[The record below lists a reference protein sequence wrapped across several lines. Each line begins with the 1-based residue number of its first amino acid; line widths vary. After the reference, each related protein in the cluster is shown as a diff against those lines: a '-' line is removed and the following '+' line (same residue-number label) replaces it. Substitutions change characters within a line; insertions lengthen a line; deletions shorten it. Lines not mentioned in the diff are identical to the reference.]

1 MEKRRTLLAPAVP
14 VVDQQVVPEALGQAA
29 EVRAAEVRAAEV
41 RAAEVRAVPAA
52 VLVVNS
58 LKRSTVTPA
67 SLFARYRSNFRQ
79 WRAW

>member
-29 EVRAAEVRAAEV
+29 
-41 RAAEVRAVPAA
+41 
-52 VLVVNS
+52 VLVINS

>member
-14 VVDQQVVPEALGQAA
+14 VVDQQVVPGALGQ
-29 EVRAAEVRAAEV
+29 
-41 RAAEVRAVPAA
+41 AAEVRAVPAA

>member
-29 EVRAAEVRAAEV
+29 EVRA
-41 RAAEVRAVPAA
+41 

>member
-14 VVDQQVVPEALGQAA
+14 VVDQQVVPEALAQ
-29 EVRAAEVRAAEV
+29 
-41 RAAEVRAVPAA
+41 AA
-52 VLVVNS
+52 VLVINS

-67 SLFARYRSNFRQ
+67 SLFAKYRSNFRQ

>member
-14 VVDQQVVPEALGQAA
+14 VVDLQVVPEALGQ
-29 EVRAAEVRAAEV
+29 
-41 RAAEVRAVPAA
+41 AAEVRAVPAA

>member
-29 EVRAAEVRAAEV
+29 EVRA
-41 RAAEVRAVPAA
+41 VPTA

>member
-29 EVRAAEVRAAEV
+29 EVW
-41 RAAEVRAVPAA
+41 AVPAA

>member
-14 VVDQQVVPEALGQAA
+14 VVDQQVVPEALGQ
-29 EVRAAEVRAAEV
+29 
-41 RAAEVRAVPAA
+41 AA

>member
-14 VVDQQVVPEALGQAA
+14 VVDQQVVPEALCQ
-29 EVRAAEVRAAEV
+29 
-41 RAAEVRAVPAA
+41 AAEVRAVPAA
-52 VLVVNS
+52 VLVINS

>member
-29 EVRAAEVRAAEV
+29 
-41 RAAEVRAVPAA
+41 
-52 VLVVNS
+52 VLVINS

-67 SLFARYRSNFRQ
+67 SLFAKYRSNFRQ

>member
-29 EVRAAEVRAAEV
+29 EV
-41 RAAEVRAVPAA
+41 
-52 VLVVNS
+52 LVINS

>member
-29 EVRAAEVRAAEV
+29 EVQ
-41 RAAEVRAVPAA
+41 A

>member
-29 EVRAAEVRAAEV
+29 EVRAAEVRA
-41 RAAEVRAVPAA
+41 VPAA

-67 SLFARYRSNFRQ
+67 SPFARYRSNFRQ

>member
-29 EVRAAEVRAAEV
+29 EVRA
-41 RAAEVRAVPAA
+41 VPAE

>member
-29 EVRAAEVRAAEV
+29 EVRAAEVRA
-41 RAAEVRAVPAA
+41 VPAV

-58 LKRSTVTPA
+58 LKRSRVTPA

>member
-14 VVDQQVVPEALGQAA
+14 VVDQQVVPEALGQA
-29 EVRAAEVRAAEV
+29 
-41 RAAEVRAVPAA
+41 AA

>member
-29 EVRAAEVRAAEV
+29 EVRAVPEAA
-41 RAAEVRAVPAA
+41 
-52 VLVVNS
+52 LVVNS
-58 LKRSTVTPA
+58 LKRSTDTPA

>member
-29 EVRAAEVRAAEV
+29 
-41 RAAEVRAVPAA
+41 
-52 VLVVNS
+52 VLVINS
-58 LKRSTVTPA
+58 LKRSTVTSA

>member
-14 VVDQQVVPEALGQAA
+14 VVDQQVVPEALGQ
-29 EVRAAEVRAAEV
+29 AAEVRAAEV

>member
-29 EVRAAEVRAAEV
+29 E
-41 RAAEVRAVPAA
+41 VPAA

>member
-14 VVDQQVVPEALGQAA
+14 VVDQQVVPEAPGQA
-29 EVRAAEVRAAEV
+29 
-41 RAAEVRAVPAA
+41 AA

>member
-14 VVDQQVVPEALGQAA
+14 VVDQQVVSEALGQ
-29 EVRAAEVRAAEV
+29 AAEV